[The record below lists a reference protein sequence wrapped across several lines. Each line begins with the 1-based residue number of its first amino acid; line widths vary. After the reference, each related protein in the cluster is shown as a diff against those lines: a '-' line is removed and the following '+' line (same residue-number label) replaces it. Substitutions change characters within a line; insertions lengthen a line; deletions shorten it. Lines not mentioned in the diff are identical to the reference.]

1 MTHRRL
7 RMPVRADKLERGQLT
22 GTLVAVS
29 ALAIRRAAPA
39 DVAAIADVHVA
50 SFKAAHLGLVPLDHV
65 TVERRK
71 AAWRDLL
78 TAAPTEGFTF
88 VAEREGRVVG
98 FCHVATPSR
107 DADADPATAE
117 LTSIYVAP
125 EDWRGGAGGALLGAA
140 IDHLRA
146 CQWQELTLW
155 VLAPNDRAR
164 SFYSA
169 LAFGPD
175 GAEKTHE
182 PSGQREVRLRL
193 ALR

>member
-1 MTHRRL
+1 M
-7 RMPVRADKLERGQLT
+7 
-22 GTLVAVS
+22 S

-50 SFKAAHLGLVPLDHV
+50 SFKAAHLGLVPLYHV

-107 DADADPATAE
+107 DPDVDPATAE

-125 EDWRGGAGGALLGAA
+125 GQWRAGTGAALLDAAISQLMAGGW
-140 IDHLRA
+140 H
-146 CQWQELTLW
+146 ELTLW
-155 VLAPNDRAR
+155 VLAANDRAR
-164 SFYSA
+164 SFYG
-169 LAFGPD
+169 AFGMTPD
-175 GAEKTHE
+175 GGQKTHE
-182 PSGQREVRLRL
+182 PSGQYEVRLRL
-193 ALR
+193 RLA